1 MTVGVVVGNPKPK
14 SRTFEAAVKVAEL
27 VTGSAPEY
35 TLDLVDLGPELLDW
49 ASEPVRAEV
58 SRVLDLDLVVIASP
72 TYKASYTGLLKVF
85 LDRFGGG
92 SAGGTVAVPL
102 MLGGDMRH
110 SLAPE
115 VFLKPVLTEIG
126 FDCPT
131 RGIFLLESSYSDP
144 EQLGAALGPAPHQ
157 VAGLLRDRHRS

>member
-1 MTVGVVVGNPKPK
+1 MDVGVVVGNPKPK
-14 SRTFEAAVKVAEL
+14 SRTLQAAALVAEL
-27 VTGSAPEY
+27 VSGTAPTY
-35 TLDLVDLGPELLDW
+35 TLDLVDLGAELLDW
-49 ASEPVRAEV
+49 ASESVRSEV
-58 SRVLDLDLVVIASP
+58 DRVLGLDLVVIASP

-92 SAGGTVAVPL
+92 SGGGTVAVPL

-110 SLAPE
+110 NLAPE

-131 RGIFLLESSYSDP
+131 RG
-144 EQLGAALGPAPHQ
+144 
-157 VAGLLRDRHRS
+157 